1 MTFFVETLTLFYL
14 FNVIDDRNEYES
26 KSESIMPLLDRSDL
40 KYDYTWSTEPAQT
53 PRTETTTQT
62 ETESKM
68 FRRKDGDEVLQFIND
83 YSDKYGIESK
93 EDALEIERM
102 LRDEL
107 KEEDMSRR
115 EVQLWLHD
123 HMQKERV

>member
-1 MTFFVETLTLFYL
+1 
-14 FNVIDDRNEYES
+14 
-26 KSESIMPLLDRSDL
+26 MPLLDRSDL
-40 KYDYTWSTEPAQT
+40 KYDYTWSTAPAQA
-53 PRTETTTQT
+53 PRTETTAET

-68 FRRKDGDEVLQFIND
+68 FRSKDGDEVLQFIND
-83 YSDKYGIESK
+83 FSKKYGVEKK
-93 EDALEIERM
+93 EDALKLERV

-107 KEEDMSRR
+107 KNEDMTRK

>member
-1 MTFFVETLTLFYL
+1 
-14 FNVIDDRNEYES
+14 
-26 KSESIMPLLDRSDL
+26 MPLLDRSDL
-40 KYDYTWSTEPAQT
+40 KYDYTWSTEPAKA
-53 PRTETTTQT
+53 PRTQTTAET

-83 YSDKYGIESK
+83 FANQYGIETK
-93 EDALEIERM
+93 EDALELERM

-107 KEEDMSRR
+107 GDREMSRR

-123 HMQKERV
+123 HMEKERT